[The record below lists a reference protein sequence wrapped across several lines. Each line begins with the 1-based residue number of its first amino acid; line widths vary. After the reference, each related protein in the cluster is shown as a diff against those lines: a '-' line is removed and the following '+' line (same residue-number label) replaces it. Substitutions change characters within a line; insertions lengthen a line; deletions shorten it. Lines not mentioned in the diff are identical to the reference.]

1 MRRSLAAIGT
11 VALLG
16 LAACAPAGDAAAPSP
31 APIATAAPSTAPSVE
46 PSATASPDPPTA
58 AERAAETVAAMSTR
72 EKAAS
77 VVMGYAAGTDPQ
89 SLKAAVA
96 RGSGGLILM
105 GDNVPSAPDALTE
118 ITTAI
123 AEAAD
128 PPPLVAIDQEGG
140 DVARIAWDGAAS
152 ARDLKGADSVQI
164 AAAFAERGTLLA
176 EAGIPVNFGIV
187 ADLPRSADSF
197 IFSRA
202 YGTDPQA
209 VAQAVEAAVAGE
221 SGRAFSTLKHFP
233 GHGAADGD
241 SHSMI
246 PSADLTLDEWRELDA
261 VPFAAGVDA
270 GAELVM
276 MGHLRFG
283 QIDELPAS
291 LSPEWYRILREDL
304 GFDGV
309 AVTDDLGMLLSSG
322 EDAYTDPE
330 SNAVQSL
337 AAGADLVLT
346 VVGSTPE
353 TADRT
358 AEAVAAATEDGSLSA
373 DRLEEAATRVMA
385 LRFEAAAPADPGQ

>member
-16 LAACAPAGDAAAPSP
+16 LAACAPAEDAAAPSP
-31 APIATAAPSTAPSVE
+31 PPTATAAPSTAPPVE

-77 VVMGYAAGTDPQ
+77 VVLGYAAGTDPQ
-89 SLKAAVA
+89 VLKAAVA
-96 RGSGGLILM
+96 HGFGGLILM
-105 GDNVPSAPDALTE
+105 GDNVPSAPDALAE

-140 DVARIAWDGAAS
+140 DVARIAWDEAAS
-152 ARDLKGADSVQI
+152 ARDLRGADADEI
-164 AAAFAERGTLLA
+164 EAAFAERGSVLA

-209 VAQAVEAAVAGE
+209 VAQAVEAAVA
-221 SGRAFSTLKHFP
+221 SDRAFSTLKHFP
-233 GHGAADGD
+233 GHGAAEGD

-246 PSADLTLDEWRELDA
+246 PSADLTLDEWRERDA

-373 DRLEEAATRVMA
+373 ERLEEAATRVMA

>member
-16 LAACAPAGDAAAPSP
+16 LAACAPAEDAAAPSP
-31 APIATAAPSTAPSVE
+31 PPTATAAPSTAPPVE

-77 VVMGYAAGTDPQ
+77 VVLGYAAGTDPQ
-89 SLKAAVA
+89 VLKAAVA
-96 RGSGGLILM
+96 HGFGGLILM
-105 GDNVPSAPDALTE
+105 GDNVPSAPDALAE

-140 DVARIAWDGAAS
+140 DVARIAWDEAAS
-152 ARDLKGADSVQI
+152 ARDLRGADADEI
-164 AAAFAERGTLLA
+164 EAAFAERGSVLA

-209 VAQAVEAAVAGE
+209 VAQAVEAAGE
-221 SGRAFSTLKHFP
+221 SDRAFSTLKHFP
-233 GHGAADGD
+233 GHGAAEGD

-246 PSADLTLDEWRELDA
+246 PSADLTLDEWRERDA

-373 DRLEEAATRVMA
+373 ERLEEAATRVMA